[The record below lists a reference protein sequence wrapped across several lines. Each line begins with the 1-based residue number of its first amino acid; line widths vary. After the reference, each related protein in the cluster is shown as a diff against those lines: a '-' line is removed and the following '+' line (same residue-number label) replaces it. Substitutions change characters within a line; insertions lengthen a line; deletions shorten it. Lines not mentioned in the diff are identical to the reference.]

1 MTNEEIKI
9 LCNMS
14 ETLQKIEIKSYYT
27 EEDYFNIQKIIDGY
41 NKLKKYFENYV
52 VIDKILNKKIDN
64 HSIKEMIYKM
74 RNRYGHIEDN
84 KYIND
89 LIRLLTKVN
98 KNDIHTLINE
108 IKSTI
113 EVIFKTYLSSD
124 YYKVIMNSK
133 PVITIFE
140 LMKDIINNPKSKT
153 DFDRKSKN
161 ELRPI
166 FNNFKYDEST
176 KEEFDDLAN
185 KFIKYVQLEENKNKM
200 IELYGEENYNELIKM
215 LTDDNY
221 TEQQAMELM
230 GKYTQVSLIDD
241 NED

>member
-140 LMKDIINNPKSKT
+140 LMKDIINNPKSKINSCY
-153 DFDRKSKN
+153 FCN
-161 ELRPI
+161 G
-166 FNNFKYDEST
+166 
-176 KEEFDDLAN
+176 
-185 KFIKYVQLEENKNKM
+185 NKNILLLFCDELNI
-200 IELYGEENYNELIKM
+200 IEYTIDRGYISHIYYN
-215 LTDDNY
+215 
-221 TEQQAMELM
+221 
-230 GKYTQVSLIDD
+230 S
-241 NED
+241 